1 MQDTLVHIPACNKS
15 FQAVLIRSF
24 KLQTVQTVLDTVTL
38 GQHTVNIPL
47 IPAGCRTAVWLPPSC
62 SRIFPVL
69 SFSAHPSG
77 QIPRQGLTLYMSS
90 CQSLG
95 TLLLGFIFQEHVSLS
110 HYVHVLPC
118 CRWFLD

>member
-1 MQDTLVHIPACNKS
+1 MVLAYIPASNKS

-24 KLQTVQTVLDTVTL
+24 KLQTAQTVLDTVTL
-38 GQHTVNIPL
+38 GQRTVNIPL
-47 IPAGCRTAVWLPPSC
+47 IPAGCGTAVWLPPSC
-62 SRIFPVL
+62 SRILPVL
-69 SFSAHPSG
+69 SFPARPPG
-77 QIPRQGLTLYMSS
+77 QTPRQGLTAYMSS

-95 TLLLGFIFQEHVSLS
+95 TLLLGFILQEYVSLS